1 MKLGIEK
8 NLWRMEVEK
17 GSGLEGQ
24 LNTVGMKLQTILRG
38 WSLQQSH
45 RPLEESMYV
54 QKKEGIRMVD
64 KVY

>member
-38 WSLQQSH
+38 WSLQQ
-45 RPLEESMYV
+45 RPQASGGEHV
-54 QKKEGIRMVD
+54 CAKEGRD
-64 KVY
+64 KDG